1 MALTGRKLA
10 WIGCWNYDGLN
21 FKTTDVDVRYSGT
34 VSIETAMT
42 YSWIED
48 TTGFTR
54 VGIEHIRYRDGSREE
69 FFLEPCAIRKNVEA
83 VRFRVEVG
91 HARVRG
97 TITVDFWG

>member
-1 MALTGRKLA
+1 MAIIERRLK
-10 WIGCWNYDGLN
+10 WIGCWDYDGLN
-21 FKTTDVDVRYSGT
+21 FTTTVVNVQCPGT

-48 TTGFTR
+48 TAGFTR

>member
-1 MALTGRKLA
+1 MALIGRKLK

-21 FKTTDVDVRYSGT
+21 FETTVVDVQYAGF

-54 VGIEHIRYRDGSREE
+54 VGIERIRFRDGSKEE
-69 FFLEPCAIRKNVEA
+69 FFFEPYAVRENVEA